1 MSMEPGSDDGPPS
14 YSDSIYAKGKVSDN
28 AKDSQ
33 DGPDLVH
40 ALLTIWII
48 PHVRTAISSST
59 LSSTLIII
67 PSDIATLQ
75 PPVDMDA
82 IIPSQG
88 FPGEKVVGFPSA
100 EELTLIRLSNPED
113 THQYWQRQA
122 TKQLLADAVHAYLV
136 QEGYYFPEDITK
148 TEPFERMTGISS
160 EFRKGWMTANEEQ
173 LRHREA
179 RINVSMQ
186 EICLRVED
194 KMGLYETK
202 KGKALVVRLRM
213 GRGESCD

>member
-1 MSMEPGSDDGPPS
+1 MSMEPGNDDGPPS
-14 YSDSIYAKGKVSDN
+14 YLESIDAKGKVSSN
-28 AKDSQ
+28 VKDTSN
-33 DGPDLVH
+33 GPDLVH

-59 LSSTLIII
+59 LSSTLIIT
-67 PSDIATLQ
+67 PSDVATLQ

-82 IIPSQG
+82 KIPSQG
-88 FPGEKVVGFPSA
+88 FPGEMVVGFPST

-113 THQYWQRQA
+113 THRYWQRQA
-122 TKQLLADAVHAYLV
+122 TKQLLADALHAYLV
-136 QEGYYFPEDITK
+136 QEGYYFPEDIAR
-148 TEPFERMTGISS
+148 TEPFEQMTGISS
-160 EFRKGWMTANEEQ
+160 EFRAGWMTANEEQ
-173 LRHREA
+173 LRRREA

-202 KGKALVVRLRM
+202 KGKALVVRLRL
-213 GRGESCD
+213 GRGETCD